1 MSVRRHIPL
10 RRVSPRLLLPFLV
23 SALVIGVCSKS
34 SPLYPMNDWVDVNC
48 FFTVGRGI
56 RHGMVPYLDLYEQK
70 GPLVYFLY
78 ALAALVSEESFI
90 GVYFVETV
98 CFAIFLHYSGR
109 IAETLS
115 GASWAY
121 PVTAAVTGVL
131 IPVTPAFSH
140 GGSAEELMLPVLAFG
155 LFTVIHS
162 LDGGGELSRR
172 QGVLLG
178 AACAAV
184 FWAKYTFCGLFAGLA
199 LGVAACYAVKKRF
212 RELLCLIGRFLL
224 GFMIPSA
231 MILLW
236 FAVRGALPEMLN
248 AYIADNLSLYSRNI
262 RSGQYDPPLQNLLNN
277 LSWSVPAIL
286 GLLLAVFRKGRRM
299 TAAALWLGAA
309 GLFVF
314 TYLNG
319 RRYPYYALVLSVFT
333 AVGPGMVFLWIRRR
347 SGKHK
352 MLIRRIAAG
361 LTCLA
366 VPLGPYAAYHLSP
379 NTYLLGVPRDAM
391 PQYRFAARIQETEDQ
406 TLINSGFLDGGFY
419 FAAGVLPGNRF
430 FCSLNLDLPEMQESI
445 RASIQNGETAYVV
458 TRQQK
463 LKDNRHYRLI
473 DQCSFIFEGRNW
485 TYYLYRRKNAEPS
498 GTTDRT
504 DLQESGEA
512 RIRLR
517 GNAEEMLKI

>member
-1 MSVRRHIPL
+1 MSVCRHIPL

-78 ALAALVSEESFI
+78 ALAALVSEKSFI
-90 GVYFVETV
+90 GVFLMEAV
-98 CFAIFLHYSGR
+98 CFAVFRGR

-212 RELLCLIGRFLL
+212 RELLCLIGRFLI

-248 AYIADNLSLYSRNI
+248 AS
-262 RSGQYDPPLQNLLNN
+262 
-277 LSWSVPAIL
+277 
-286 GLLLAVFRKGRRM
+286 
-299 TAAALWLGAA
+299 AA
-309 GLFVF
+309 G
-314 TYLNG
+314 
-319 RRYPYYALVLSVFT
+319 
-333 AVGPGMVFLWIRRR
+333 
-347 SGKHK
+347 
-352 MLIRRIAAG
+352 
-361 LTCLA
+361 
-366 VPLGPYAAYHLSP
+366 
-379 NTYLLGVPRDAM
+379 DAE
-391 PQYRFAARIQETEDQ
+391 R
-406 TLINSGFLDGGFY
+406 
-419 FAAGVLPGNRF
+419 
-430 FCSLNLDLPEMQESI
+430 
-445 RASIQNGETAYVV
+445 
-458 TRQQK
+458 
-463 LKDNRHYRLI
+463 
-473 DQCSFIFEGRNW
+473 
-485 TYYLYRRKNAEPS
+485 LYRGQSEPVFPEYPQ
-498 GTTDRT
+498 RT
-504 DLQESGEA
+504 V
-512 RIRLR
+512 
-517 GNAEEMLKI
+517 